1 MKKALLSVAA
11 VAFAAPSFFGL
22 ASNVHAADKVT
33 LDLATLESAY
43 GKDMWPEIVKAYQ
56 EVNPN
61 VEIKLTQEKELED
74 ALTPRLQSGD
84 YPDVVLLAQSRP
96 KALPETLIK
105 DKALSDL
112 SDVLGLKVPG
122 EDKMVKDKLLP
133 GFTEST
139 STNPYNDGKTYLMPM
154 FYSPTGL
161 FYNKALFKAKG
172 WEVPKTWDAMWK
184 LAEEAKKENIALFTY
199 PTAGYLDGFFFSNIY
214 SAGGADLFAKAMNYD
229 PEVWGGAELTTVF
242 ETLGKLAE
250 NTESTTVANANKDGF
265 TKNQQLL
272 LDNKALFM
280 PNGTWVVDEMKDAPR
295 AEGFEWG
302 MAPVPAVKDGG
313 DRYAYTFLEHV
324 WVPKEAKN
332 QEAAKE
338 FIAFL
343 YSDKAAEIFMKHGA
357 VQPIKDLSAKLPADK
372 QVFYNIY
379 NDGVL
384 PGMGGFV
391 STEAIEGVK
400 LTDLYDSFNSV
411 VSGDLTV
418 KDWQANVVE
427 IMKQFHEVL
436 TKN

>member
-74 ALTPRLQSGD
+74 ALTPRLQSKD
-84 YPDVVLLAQSRP
+84 FPDVVLLAQSRP

-122 EDKMVKDKLLP
+122 EEKTVKDKLLP

-161 FYNKALFKAKG
+161 FYNKALFKEKG

-229 PEVWGGAELTTVF
+229 PAVWGGAELTTVF

-280 PNGTWVVDEMKDAPR
+280 PNGTWVVDEMKDVPR
-295 AEGFEWG
+295 AKGFEWG
-302 MAPVPAVKDGG
+302 MAPVPSVKEGG

-324 WVPKEAKN
+324 WVPKEAKH
-332 QEAAKE
+332 QKEAKE
-338 FIAFL
+338 FISFL

-400 LTDLYDSFNSV
+400 LSDLYDSFNSV
-411 VSGDLTV
+411 VSGDLKV